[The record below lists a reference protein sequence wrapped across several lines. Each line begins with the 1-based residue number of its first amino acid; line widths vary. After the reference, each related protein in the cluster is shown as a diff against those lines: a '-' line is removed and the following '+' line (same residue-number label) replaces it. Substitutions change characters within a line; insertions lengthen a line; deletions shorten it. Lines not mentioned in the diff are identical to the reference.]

1 MGVTATPKCIQ
12 ATSWTHK
19 EREELGGSDKNC
31 FDHLPFTLA
40 LINVFCSARK
50 AAKGYDGLPPP
61 EKHLQLHSLYCLKM
75 PPFQTHR
82 FYVFWQICGKTITN
96 MWKDNN
102 KIPNY
107 QDSKLWSGQ
116 SG

>member
-31 FDHLPFTLA
+31 FDHLSFTLA
-40 LINVFCSARK
+40 LINVFYSAGK
-50 AAKGYDGLPPP
+50 AAKGYDGLSPS
-61 EKHLQLHSLYCLKM
+61 KT
-75 PPFQTHR
+75 F
-82 FYVFWQICGKTITN
+82 TITFPILLENAPLSNSLILCFLAN
-96 MWKDNN
+96 MWKANN